1 MTDSSVPDSGPG
13 GHRGKLGLRKQA
25 LDIRCRR
32 CCSCMATAGYANR
45 PSRCSTRK
53 GRHARP
59 LTRLIRCSA
68 THVANKKNCAISHP
82 LLNEGTFIR
91 EYSTIRPIRH
101 ISFKSFQCLLSSSLI
116 VEYSRMH
123 FPSLS
128 SGCEIAQFLF
138 VIPSATDTIVMLSSS
153 C

>member
-53 GRHARP
+53 GRHERP

-68 THVANKKNCAISHP
+68 RLRLTPSSCYHHP
-82 LLNEGTFIR
+82 VKSGTS
-91 EYSTIRPIRH
+91 EWELHQDTQSLRH
-101 ISFKSFQCLLSSSLI
+101 IFVLSSCCDS
-116 VEYSRMH
+116 VSSTGASRYPVSWH
-123 FPSLS
+123 ARLTRL
-128 SGCEIAQFLF
+128 ARTLF
-138 VIPSATDTIVMLSSS
+138 NTTGTHAL
-153 C
+153 